1 MYWRDS
7 FYVDL
12 VLPFGLRS
20 APFIFDSVASAVHW
34 ILSHN
39 YHVHPL
45 FHYLDDF
52 LTLGRPS
59 SPVCQAHVDTSFT
72 VFNHLGL
79 PLNHEKCE
87 GPATFLVFLGIELD
101 SVTQIA
107 RLPAEKINRS
117 MSLLQSWSNKRTCHR
132 QELESLIVHLH
143 HACKVV
149 RPGRT
154 FLRRMIDLLAHFRN
168 RSHPIRLNVEFRRD
182 VRWWLAFFRDWN
194 GISFFLSPGVSQLPD
209 LFVASDAAGSIGFG
223 AMWRSHWFFGSWSFL
238 SSPQAIAFMELLPIV
253 VAAHLWG
260 ASWSR
265 LQVQFLCDNRSVVDA
280 LAAGTARSPPLM
292 HLLRSLTRVACLSN
306 FTFSARHTPG
316 RSNSAADALSRFRFQ
331 EFHRLAPTM
340 YHEPSPIPHKLLVS
354 LVPP

>member
-1 MYWRDS
+1 MAKFDVQAAYRNIPINVSDRHLLGMYWRDS
-7 FYVDL
+7 FFVDL
-12 VLPFGLRS
+12 VLTFGHRS

-34 ILSHN
+34 ILSNN

-45 FHYLDDF
+45 FHY
-52 LTLGRPS
+52 
-59 SPVCQAHVDTSFT
+59 
-72 VFNHLGL
+72 L

-87 GPATFLVFLGIELD
+87 GPATCLVFLGIELD

-107 RLPAEKINRS
+107 SLPAEKFNLC

-132 QELESLIVHLH
+132 QELESLIGHLH

-168 RSHPIRLNVEFRRD
+168 RSHPIRLNVEFLRD
-182 VRWWLAFFRDWN
+182 IHWWLALFRAWN

-223 AMWRSHWFFGSWSFL
+223 AMWRSHWCFGSWSFL
-238 SSPQAIAFMELLPIV
+238 SSPQSIAFMELLPIV
-253 VAAHLWG
+253 VAAHLCA

-265 LQVQFLCDNRSVVDA
+265 QQVQFLCDNRSVEDA
-280 LAAGTARSPPLM
+280 LTAGTARSPPLM
-292 HLLRSLTRVACLSN
+292 HLLRSLTRVACL
-306 FTFSARHTPG
+306 
-316 RSNSAADALSRFRFQ
+316 
-331 EFHRLAPTM
+331 
-340 YHEPSPIPHKLLVS
+340 IK
-354 LVPP
+354 